1 MPAPTAVFD
10 LDGTLV
16 DTAPDLLDS
25 LNHCLVSEGMSPVAP
40 TDLRHLVG
48 MGGRVMI
55 ERAFSEQRRPIDAR
69 TLDRLLILFLE
80 HYSANI
86 PGRSQPFPGAC
97 EAMDRL
103 AAAGFRLAVCTNKY
117 EGLSVSLLT
126 ALGLAP
132 RFAAICGADTFA
144 FRKPDPRHLL
154 ETVERA
160 GGDPLEAIMIGDSRT
175 DIDTARAAG
184 VPVIAVDFG
193 YTDQPVEVF
202 SPTAVI
208 SHFNELTVENV
219 LQLIEAFSGGPRRAS
234 RI

>member
-144 FRKPDPRHLL
+144 FRKPDPI
-154 ETVERA
+154 
-160 GGDPLEAIMIGDSRT
+160 EAIMIGDSRT

>member
-10 LDGTLV
+10 LDGTLI

-25 LNHCLVSEGMSPVAP
+25 LNHCLVSEGMAPVKPA
-40 TDLRHLVG
+40 DLRHLVG

-55 ERAFSEQRRPIDAR
+55 ERAFSEQKRPIGAT
-69 TLDRLLILFLE
+69 TLDRLVAMFLD
-80 HYSANI
+80 HYAANI
-86 PGRSQPFPGAC
+86 PGRSQAFPGVC

-103 AAAGFRLAVCTNKY
+103 AGAGFRLAVCTNKF
-117 EGLSVSLLT
+117 EVPSVSLLT

-132 RFAAICGADTFA
+132 RFAAICGADTFT

-208 SHFNELTVENV
+208 SHFDELTVERA
-219 LQLIEAFSGGPRRAS
+219 LDLIAAVSGDRRRAR